1 LPVSLGEAYFVKSRL
16 DAWAFLRPLLLA
28 LAAAASWIVLSAA
41 GASADSSA
49 SSYPLHGAGPATL
62 IPAPTTVTHPAKDV
76 VEPVEAVLDGN
87 LASAP
92 ASSTPPPVTTPP
104 LHATVEE
111 ATGLVGQVVETVP
124 AVDRMVPDG
133 TVAAVVDP
141 ATGTVD
147 GLVGAV
153 GTLVPLAGAALE
165 PLDPVLE
172 PAISTVPLP
181 VAAPEGA
188 PDGIPPAVT
197 EAPQVSGE
205 TAAHPAETAA
215 EPEGAV
221 PVSAPATSFD
231 TLHRN
236 GAACDAQMMPA
247 SAPAVLPAAGPGKAP
262 VDAPQEPAGPAV
274 TAGGSSPSGGHGS
287 AMPGWLGAY
296 HFQIPPAG
304 WAAAQARLL
313 AVPAPVSFDP
323 GSSPD

>member
-1 LPVSLGEAYFVKSRL
+1 MKSRH

-62 IPAPTTVTHPAKDV
+62 IPATATVAPTPA
-76 VEPVEAVLDGN
+76 
-87 LASAP
+87 
-92 ASSTPPPVTTPP
+92 TTPP
-104 LHATVEE
+104 LRAAVEE
-111 ATGLVGQVVETVP
+111 VSGLVDQVVETVP

-133 TVAAVVDP
+133 TAAAVVDP

-172 PAISTVPLP
+172 PVISGLPLP

-188 PDGIPPAVT
+188 PDGTPPAVT
-197 EAPQVSGE
+197 EVPQVSGE

-215 EPEGAV
+215 KPEGAV

-236 GAACDAQMMPA
+236 GAGCDAQMMPA

-262 VDAPQEPAGPAV
+262 VDAPQEPASPAV